1 MKSLY
6 LSLIILICLSGL
18 VGCSKKSKNQSE
30 PVRITVR
37 TAKISERNFQESVST
52 QGVVEP
58 IVHATLSALV
68 PGRLEELKAEE
79 GDRVKQGALLFRSDR
94 KNLENACRL
103 AEEALKAA
111 RSRHRTRQADLKL
124 AGFSLAKAR
133 LDYDRN
139 QTMYKSKIVSSDAYE
154 KYRLAFQ
161 KAEIER
167 EQALAAVS
175 TTEAEIALAET
186 ALAMA
191 RKKLAD
197 SCVAAPFDGV
207 ISRKIRQEN
216 EFCAAG
222 TAVLKIE
229 QPGKMRIAAVLNGI
243 YYPAVKT
250 GRTRI
255 EISFAGKKL
264 GTVPVTICSPV
275 MDPLSRTF
283 EIKADLPPAMTLP
296 SGTLCDIRVILNEHR
311 APALP
316 EEALLFRQN
325 GTFAAFTV
333 KDGRAEEQILVPGI
347 TRDGYTEIR
356 NPEKM
361 RQLDFIISGQYFVSN
376 GTPVRVIGK

>member
-1 MKSLY
+1 MAAL
-6 LSLIILICLSGL
+6 LA
-18 VGCSKKSKNQSE
+18 GCRDEGKKSDES
-30 PVRITVR
+30 VRIAVR
-37 TAKISERNFQESVST
+37 TEKMTVRNFQDSVAT

-58 IVHATLSALV
+58 VVYAVLSALV
-68 PGRLEELKAEE
+68 PGRLEELKVEE
-79 GDRVKQGALLFRSDR
+79 GDRASKGTLLFQSDR

-111 RSRHRTRQADLKL
+111 KSRYRTRQADLRL
-124 AGFSLAKAR
+124 AGFSYDKADR
-133 LDYDRN
+133 DYKRN
-139 QTMYKSKIVSSDAYE
+139 QTMYKSKIVSTDVYE
-154 KYRLAFQ
+154 KNLLAWQ
-161 KAEIER
+161 KAKIEIER
-167 EQALAAVS
+167 VQAAVA
-175 TTEAEIALAET
+175 TTEAEVALAET
-186 ALAMA
+186 ALAIA

-197 SCVAAPFDGV
+197 SRIEAPFDGV
-207 ISRKIRQEN
+207 VSVKMRRQN

-222 TAVLKIE
+222 TPVLKLE

>member
-1 MKSLY
+1 MKSFV
-6 LSLIILICLSGL
+6 LSLIFLIFVSALA
-18 VGCSKKSKNQSE
+18 GCSKKSENRSE

-37 TAKISERNFQESVST
+37 TAKITERNFQESVST

-58 IVHATLSALV
+58 VVHATLSALV
-68 PGRLEELKAEE
+68 PGRLEELNAEE

-111 RSRHRTRQADLKL
+111 RSRNRTRQADLKL

-133 LDYDRN
+133 LDYNRN

-197 SCVAAPFDGV
+197 SCVSAPFDGV
-207 ISRKIRQEN
+207 ISRKIRQKN
-216 EFCAAG
+216 EVCAAG

-229 QPGKMRIAAVLNGI
+229 QPGKMRIAAVLNGV
-243 YYPAVKT
+243 YYPSVKT

-255 EISFAGKKL
+255 EISFVGKKL

-296 SGTLCDIRVILNEHR
+296 SGTLCDIRVVLNEHR

-325 GTFAAFTV
+325 GTFAAFAV
-333 KDGRAEEQILVPGI
+333 KDGRAVEQMLVPGI
-347 TRDGYTEIR
+347 TRNGYTEIR
-356 NPEKM
+356 NPETM
-361 RQLDFIISGQYFVSN
+361 RQLDFIVSGQYFVSN
-376 GTPVRVIGK
+376 GTPVRVNGK